1 MLTAGERLAT
11 DLNGGEKKKMERGIK
26 EREKKMGAEKWEERN
41 GKREGI
47 GWGWEWGVG
56 GGWVGGGVHQL
67 VTAWNKSDEW
77 VRA

>member
-56 GGWVGGGVHQL
+56 GGWVGGGGGGGGGSSARDSLEQ
-67 VTAWNKSDEW
+67 K
-77 VRA
+77 

>member
-47 GWGWEWGVG
+47 GWWWGWGVG
-56 GGWVGGGVHQL
+56 GGWVGGGGSSARDSLEQ
-67 VTAWNKSDEW
+67 SDEW